1 MDNDNSARETLSIQV
16 RRALAD
22 MAEIRHSLTEMPELE
37 LDPGKQERRREILD
51 IELAAEL
58 KSAVDAM
65 RQMLWAYV
73 QALSAKSGRPPQEVM
88 DWYKMELA
96 VEMLRSV
103 RSRNRSAMASNAV
116 QEPTWS
122 FDKLCHDAMEVLEQ
136 HQRKTQ

>member
-1 MDNDNSARETLSIQV
+1 MDNDNSAREILSTQV

-22 MAEIRHSLTEMPELE
+22 MAEIRHSLAEMPELE
-37 LDPGKQERRREILD
+37 PGKLERRQEILD

-103 RSRNRSAMASNAV
+103 RSRNRNAMASNAA
-116 QEPTWS
+116 QEQTWS

-136 HQRKTQ
+136 HQRKPQ